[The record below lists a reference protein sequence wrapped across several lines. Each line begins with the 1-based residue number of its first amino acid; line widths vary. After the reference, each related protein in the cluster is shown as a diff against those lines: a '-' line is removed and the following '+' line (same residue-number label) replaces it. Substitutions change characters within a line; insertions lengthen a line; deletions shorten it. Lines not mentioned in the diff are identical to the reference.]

1 MKGLILKDF
10 CNAKAFSKQYLII
23 LIIMAACA
31 FGTKNL
37 AFLTIYIVI
46 LGGMQCITT
55 MNIDEN
61 CGFNKFAMTTPIGA
75 RKLVGAKYLFFLS
88 SLGIGWLVAI
98 VLNILVALFPKED
111 MGEFAMHSTFVMVF
125 CLAVCFSVSFPFLY
139 KYGVEK
145 ARYTY
150 IIVVAIAFALI
161 YLASHLAKEQGIEQ
175 FFEKIPTCG
184 IDITIFLVGLAVVYL
199 SYYFSVKEML
209 KKEW

>member
-61 CGFNKFAMTTPIGA
+61 CGFNKICNDDADWSQEACGCKVFVFLILSWDRMAGCNC
-75 RKLVGAKYLFFLS
+75 AKHACCPFSERRY
-88 SLGIGWLVAI
+88 GR
-98 VLNILVALFPKED
+98 
-111 MGEFAMHSTFVMVF
+111 
-125 CLAVCFSVSFPFLY
+125 VCN
-139 KYGVEK
+139 
-145 ARYTY
+145 A
-150 IIVVAIAFALI
+150 
-161 YLASHLAKEQGIEQ
+161 
-175 FFEKIPTCG
+175 
-184 IDITIFLVGLAVVYL
+184 
-199 SYYFSVKEML
+199 
-209 KKEW
+209 